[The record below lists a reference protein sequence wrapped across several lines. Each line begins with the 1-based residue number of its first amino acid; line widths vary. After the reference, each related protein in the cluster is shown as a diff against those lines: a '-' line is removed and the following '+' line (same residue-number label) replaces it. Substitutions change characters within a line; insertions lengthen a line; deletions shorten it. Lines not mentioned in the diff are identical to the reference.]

1 MAVAAPG
8 RLSDHGAIF
17 FCWRPDPRVPFIRT
31 RSSRHCRLEAPL
43 ETTTPAT
50 GLDFAQLFRSYAPLV
65 LRALRRL
72 GVAERD
78 LEDVAQ
84 DVFVTLHAKLGE
96 IERPEAIRS
105 YVYGIA
111 VRHAA
116 DHRKRAHVRR
126 EHPGGDTLPEGRGSA
141 PQLSEILATERRAR
155 LDRALA
161 TLENDK
167 RVVLVLYEIEEL
179 PMREVAEAVGVPLQ
193 TAYSRL
199 YAARKELAAA
209 LHELGPMEGVAR

>member
-1 MAVAAPG
+1 MP
-8 RLSDHGAIF
+8 
-17 FCWRPDPRVPFIRT
+17 
-31 RSSRHCRLEAPL
+31 
-43 ETTTPAT
+43 
-50 GLDFAQLFRSYAPLV
+50 LDFAQLFRSHAPAV

-96 IERPEAIRS
+96 IERPEAVRS

-126 EHPGGDTLPEGRGSA
+126 EHPGGDALPEGRSSA
-141 PQLSEILATERRAR
+141 PQLTELLATERRAR

-161 TLENDK
+161 ALDTDK
-167 RVVLVLYEIEEL
+167 RAVLVLYELEEL
-179 PMREVAEAVGVPLQ
+179 PMREVAQALEIPLQ

-199 YAARKELAAA
+199 HAARRNLASA
-209 LHELGPMEGVAR
+209 LEEFAPPDGGAR

>member
-1 MAVAAPG
+1 V
-8 RLSDHGAIF
+8 
-17 FCWRPDPRVPFIRT
+17 
-31 RSSRHCRLEAPL
+31 
-43 ETTTPAT
+43 
-50 GLDFAQLFRSYAPLV
+50 
-65 LRALRRL
+65 
-72 GVAERD
+72 
-78 LEDVAQ
+78 
-84 DVFVTLHAKLGE
+84 
-96 IERPEAIRS
+96 RS

-126 EHPGGDTLPEGRGSA
+126 EHPGGDSLPEGRGSA
-141 PQLSEILATERRAR
+141 PQLSEILTTERRAR

-167 RVVLVLYEIEEL
+167 REVLVLYEIEEL

-199 YAARKELAAA
+199 YAARKELASA
-209 LHELGPMEGVAR
+209 LHELGPMEGGAR

>member
-1 MAVAAPG
+1 
-8 RLSDHGAIF
+8 
-17 FCWRPDPRVPFIRT
+17 
-31 RSSRHCRLEAPL
+31 
-43 ETTTPAT
+43 
-50 GLDFAQLFRSYAPLV
+50 
-65 LRALRRL
+65 
-72 GVAERD
+72 
-78 LEDVAQ
+78 
-84 DVFVTLHAKLGE
+84 VFVTLHGKLGE
-96 IERPEAIRS
+96 IERPEAVRS

-111 VRHAA
+111 VRHAS

-126 EHPGGDTLPEGRGSA
+126 EQPGDTLPEGRGSA

-167 RVVLVLYEIEEL
+167 REVLVLYEIEEL

-199 YAARKELAAA
+199 YAARKELASA
-209 LHELGPMEGVAR
+209 LHELGPLEGGAR